1 MAESLT
7 IPAHCNGPPG
17 SGQGGYTCGLV
28 AAFVDGPAEVTLRSP
43 PPLERALAVERPGG
57 AVTVRDGETVVAEG
71 RPAGAGELELP
82 EPVSVEEAR
91 AASEAGYERWAGSHP
106 FPTCLVCG
114 PERRAPDGLE
124 IFPGAVP
131 GRDMFAAPW
140 TPDASLGDPVAPEYV
155 WAALDCPTSAPVAN
169 FGDGPPVVLGRLA
182 ARVLAPVRAG
192 RPHAVISWRLGVDG
206 RKRTAGAALFTEA
219 GEAVAWSRATWI
231 ELRG

>member
-7 IPAHCNGPPG
+7 VPAHCNGPPG

-43 PPLERALAVERPGG
+43 PPLERALAVERSDG
-57 AVTVRDGETVVAEG
+57 AVSVRDGDTMVAEG
-71 RPAGAGELELP
+71 GPAGADELELP
-82 EPVSVEEAR
+82 EPVSVEEAG

-114 PERRAPDGLE
+114 PERRPPEGFE
-124 IFPGAVP
+124 IFPGELP
-131 GRDMFAAPW
+131 GSEQFAAPW

-155 WAALDCPTSAPVAN
+155 WAALDCPTSAPVAHY
-169 FGDGPPVVLGRLA
+169 GDGPPLVLGRLA

-192 RPHAVISWRLGVDG
+192 LPHAVISWRLGVDG

-219 GEAVAWSRATWI
+219 GEAVAWSRAVWI